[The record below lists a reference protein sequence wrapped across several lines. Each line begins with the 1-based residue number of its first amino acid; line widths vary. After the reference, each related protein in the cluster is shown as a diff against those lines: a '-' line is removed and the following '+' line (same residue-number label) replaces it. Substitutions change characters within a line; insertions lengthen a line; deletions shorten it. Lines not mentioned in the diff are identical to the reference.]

1 MQEVCKKKKRKNKS
15 QKKQNKAL
23 ERYKST
29 QWVLYA
35 VNVCKNK
42 HLPSK

>member
-1 MQEVCKKKKRKNKS
+1 MQEVCKKKKRKKKS
-15 QKKQNKAL
+15 QKKSKAL
-23 ERYKST
+23 ERYKRT

-35 VNVCKNK
+35 VNVWKNK